1 MEKDQIQKQKYAL
14 SLQST
19 IQGHYHYLK
28 GSVEEFQEK
37 CQRVSPGK
45 KVPLDI
51 INQIREAYKAIR
63 DRLNEVRAIQ
73 QLLQTKYRQYYH
85 RDPLLEK
92 EIPEFEFISKN
103 CYSKVEYTLKEIEA
117 KKKME
122 RERLALMSRKNEP
135 PRGTF

>member
-1 MEKDQIQKQKYAL
+1 
-14 SLQST
+14 
-19 IQGHYHYLK
+19 
-28 GSVEEFQEK
+28 
-37 CQRVSPGK
+37 VSPGK

-85 RDPLLEK
+85 RDPLRDK
-92 EIPEFEFISKN
+92 EITEFEFISKN
-103 CYSKVEYTLKEIEA
+103 CYSKFEFTLKEIEA

-122 RERLALMSRKNEP
+122 RERLALMSHKNEP

>member
-1 MEKDQIQKQKYAL
+1 
-14 SLQST
+14 
-19 IQGHYHYLK
+19 
-28 GSVEEFQEK
+28 
-37 CQRVSPGK
+37 VSPGK

-85 RDPLLEK
+85 RDPVRDK
-92 EIPEFEFISKN
+92 EITEFEFISKN
-103 CYSKVEYTLKEIEA
+103 SYSRVEFTLKEIEA